1 MLKRADLKLLIADDH
16 PLLLGGLKD
25 ALIQQG
31 YVQIKAL
38 INGAQALDYIID
50 QEPHIAILDIQM
62 PLLSG
67 FEVIKKCRQLKK
79 ETQFI
84 ILTSYKEQGFILKAK
99 KLNISGYI
107 MKDEP
112 FVEIDKCIQAV
123 MEGSTYFSGIFDSI
137 VEGEIKIE
145 IQKIKL
151 LSPSERTILRMI
163 AQNQNSKQIAES
175 LTISIRTVQKHRS
188 NIINK
193 LELPSK
199 MDALWLWTQKHQE
212 LILSL

>member
-1 MLKRADLKLLIADDH
+1 
-16 PLLLGGLKD
+16 
-25 ALIQQG
+25 LIQQG

-50 QEPHIAILDIQM
+50 KEPHIAILDIQM